1 MVPTKPKRPCSYPGC
16 PKLTD
21 GRFCEEHAK
30 AEAKRY
36 EKYDRDPAVRR
47 RYGRAWKRIRD
58 RYIQE
63 HPLCELCQRDGRLTP
78 AEEVHHK
85 VPLSEGGTHAR
96 DNLVALCKSCHAR
109 IHAQRGDRWH
119 RKNGDHPEG
128 SSPIWRS
135 GQDSNLLWALV
146 KVSHISPAE
155 STVTTRPLRARRI
168 PPCYTRLPSRV
179 PPLNFQ

>member
-1 MVPTKPKRPCSYPGC
+1 MMPKKPKRPCSYPGC

-58 RYIQE
+58 SYVQQ
-63 HPLCELCQRDGRLTP
+63 HPLCEVCQKGGRLVAT
-78 AEEVHHK
+78 EEVHHK

-96 DNLVALCKSCHAR
+96 DNLIALCKSCHAR
-109 IHAQRGDRWH
+109 IHAERGDRWH
-119 RKNGDHPEG
+119 N
-128 SSPIWRS
+128 S
-135 GQDSNLLWALV
+135 
-146 KVSHISPAE
+146 
-155 STVTTRPLRARRI
+155 
-168 PPCYTRLPSRV
+168 
-179 PPLNFQ
+179 